1 MIATPA
7 KCVARKRSSRPTAA
21 GPATVIVVAKPSP
34 YMASTL
40 GAKIKSPSAV
50 ANRAASASKERG

>member
-1 MIATPA
+1 MVATPA
-7 KCVARKRSSRPTAA
+7 KCAGRKRSSKPTAA
-21 GPATVIVVAKPSP
+21 GLAKLIVVAKPSP
-34 YMASTL
+34 YMASPL